1 MLFLMMKFWGFF
13 VLYVIRL
20 KVRCLFRYMG
30 LGIRDFEGMLFMFL
44 MLVEVLVC
52 MMNSFFFV
60 EILIIKVMICKSL
73 IFYEKDFLKLFDVFI
88 YLIKILKIILKYL
101 CKFINLFSLDINLI
115 IYLFICMYLIN
126 LFRSVVFVNII
137 NKIVI

>member
-20 KVRCLFRYMG
+20 KVSCFFRYMG

-60 EILIIKVMICKSL
+60 DILIIKVCKSL

-88 YLIKILKIILKYL
+88 FLIKILKIILKYL
-101 CKFINLFSLDINLI
+101 C
-115 IYLFICMYLIN
+115 
-126 LFRSVVFVNII
+126 
-137 NKIVI
+137 